1 MLRLGKQRFDR
12 GDWLGAEKWL
22 SPLAKARPTAAAR
35 NLLGLVA
42 CLTQDFSTGILHL
55 QEALRLAGDDPRIH
69 QNLALAFT
77 WQGDAVEADL
87 CWGRFLGT
95 MAGVLPR
102 PPGYFDY
109 HERLRFQILK
119 HLGNQHYEAERWTH
133 ALSYLEEAHALQP
146 DNVELVERLFL
157 LQVQAN
163 QRTEARKTLNELR
176 HLRPKHPSFELYE
189 LDLVEMRSAEDLEK
203 LLDAL
208 GRVIDS
214 FADDPGQQEKA
225 VVRTMPALQH
235 RADQLTKLMREIRE
249 DLRRLY
255 EDSPGWYDALRD
267 LRGVKRDLRRLRQVV
282 RYCASLPIAESHRRR
297 LDTLTDDL
305 ERKIDYCRRWEED

>member
-1 MLRLGKQRFDR
+1 
-12 GDWLGAEKWL
+12 
-22 SPLAKARPTAAAR
+22 
-35 NLLGLVA
+35 
-42 CLTQDFSTGILHL
+42 
-55 QEALRLAGDDPRIH
+55 
-69 QNLALAFT
+69 
-77 WQGDAVEADL
+77 
-87 CWGRFLGT
+87 
-95 MAGVLPR
+95 
-102 PPGYFDY
+102 
-109 HERLRFQILK
+109 RLRFQVLK

-146 DNVELVERLFL
+146 DNVDMVERLFL

-163 QRTEARKTLNELR
+163 QRTEARKTLNHLR

-208 GRVIDS
+208 GRVVDA

-225 VVRTMPALQH
+225 VVRIMPALQH

-267 LRGVKRDLRRLRQVV
+267 
-282 RYCASLPIAESHRRR
+282 
-297 LDTLTDDL
+297 
-305 ERKIDYCRRWEED
+305 